1 MKASMEQRNLIP
13 VSSGPAQ
20 RSDRSIGT
28 ILIQAGRLS
37 FESTEK
43 ILQLQREQG
52 LRFGDAALQ
61 LGLLTATDIELA
73 LSRQFDYPYLVCGES
88 SVSEKV
94 ISAYAPFSPQAAAV
108 SDLRSQLMLRGFDSI
123 DGGKALAIIS
133 AQRGEG
139 RSFIA
144 ANLAVAFSQLGRETL
159 LIDADMRNPVQHT
172 LFGIDNR
179 SGLSAILAGRGTGD
193 AEARRIPGLPGL
205 TVLPAGAQPP
215 NPLEL
220 LARPLF
226 PRLMADWANE
236 FEVIILDSPATAEH
250 TDGQS
255 IAARAGA
262 ALIVARKGSS
272 RMSQV
277 RDAAATVNH
286 TSASIIGTVLN
297 DF

>member
-1 MKASMEQRNLIP
+1 MKATMEQRNVIP
-13 VSSGPAQ
+13 VNSAPRGE
-20 RSDRSIGT
+20 RSIGT
-28 ILIQAGRLS
+28 ILIQAGRLT

-43 ILQLQREQG
+43 IMQLQREQG
-52 LRFGDAALQ
+52 LRFGDAAIQ
-61 LGLLTATDIELA
+61 LGLLSAEDIKLA
-73 LSRQFDYPYLVCGES
+73 LSRQFDYPYLVRGES
-88 SVSEKV
+88 AVSEQV
-94 ISAYAPFSPQAAAV
+94 ISAYAPFSPQAETV
-108 SDLRSQLMLRGFDSI
+108 SVLRSQLMLRWFDNEV
-123 DGGKALAIIS
+123 GGKALAIVS
-133 AQRGEG
+133 AGRGEG

-144 ANLAVAFSQLGRETL
+144 SNLAVAFAQLGLETL
-159 LIDADMRNPVQHT
+159 LIDADMRNPVQHS

-179 SGLSAILAGRGTGD
+179 SGLSAILAGRGTADG
-193 AEARRIPGLPGL
+193 ETRRISGLPGL
-205 TVLPAGAQPP
+205 TLLPAGAQPP

-226 PRLMADWANE
+226 PQMLADWATE

-250 TDGQS
+250 TDAQN

-262 ALIVARKGSS
+262 ALIIARKGTS

-286 TSASIIGTVLN
+286 TSAMIVGTVLN

>member
-1 MKASMEQRNLIP
+1 MKATMEQRNVIP
-13 VSSGPAQ
+13 VNSAPRGE
-20 RSDRSIGT
+20 RSIGT
-28 ILIQAGRLS
+28 ILIQAGRLT

-43 ILQLQREQG
+43 IMQLQREQG
-52 LRFGDAALQ
+52 LRFGDAAIK
-61 LGLLTATDIELA
+61 LGLLSAEDIKLA
-73 LSRQFDYPYLVCGES
+73 LSRQFDYPYLVRGES
-88 SVSEKV
+88 AVSEQV
-94 ISAYAPFSPQAAAV
+94 ISAYAPFSPQAETV
-108 SDLRSQLMLRGFDSI
+108 SVLRSQLMLRWFDNAVE
-123 DGGKALAIIS
+123 GKALAIVS
-133 AQRGEG
+133 AGRGEG

-144 ANLAVAFSQLGRETL
+144 SNLAVAFAQLGREAL
-159 LIDADMRNPVQHT
+159 LIDADMRNPVQHS

-179 SGLSAILAGRGTGD
+179 SGLSAILAGRGNAD
-193 AEARRIPGLPGL
+193 AETRRISGLPGL
-205 TVLPAGAQPP
+205 TLLPAGAQPP

-226 PRLMADWANE
+226 PQMLADWATE

-250 TDGQS
+250 TDAQN

-262 ALIVARKGSS
+262 ALIIARKGTS

-286 TSASIIGTVLN
+286 TSAMIVGTVLN